1 MFSCMLQQI
10 DKALNPKK
18 ENLKEIKKKW
28 LTLHSPMLIMMK
40 KLKRI
45 KRKTIFLK
53 KQERSFKKEMRWK
66 RSE

>member
-28 LTLHSPMLIMMK
+28 QTLQIPILIMMK
-40 KLKRI
+40 K
-45 KRKTIFLK
+45 TK
-53 KQERSFKKEMRWK
+53 KNKKENNI
-66 RSE
+66 